1 MIKAIFLLPPNSAST
16 IFIQLWWTKKTK
28 ILAVTVASL
37 CGDQVGTTGSLPS
50 VLQGPERA
58 WLSLRM
64 LGVSKSSPGSE
75 TASEQVS
82 PYLGLKQPYMET
94 VYVLVA

>member
-1 MIKAIFLLPPNSAST
+1 MIKAIFLCPPNSVST

-37 CGDQVGTTGSLPS
+37 CGDQVGTTQCTRG
-50 VLQGPERA
+50 QKERA
-58 WLSLRM
+58 WLSLQM
-64 LGVSKSSPGSE
+64 LGVSKSCPGSE
-75 TASEQVS
+75 TASDRVS
-82 PYLGLKQPYMET
+82 PFLGLKQPFMEI